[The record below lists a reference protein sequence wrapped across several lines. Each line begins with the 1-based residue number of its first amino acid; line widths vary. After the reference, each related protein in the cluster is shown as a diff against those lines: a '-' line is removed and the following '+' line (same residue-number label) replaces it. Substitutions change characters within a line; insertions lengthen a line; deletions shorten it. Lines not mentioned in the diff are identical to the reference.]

1 MKPQMYFQ
9 FEIKNAFLVGERYSG
24 ETEFFNFLDF
34 SSSAF
39 TTTTTYTTW
48 VSFQLKM
55 DFFNLMTVSKFF
67 VVSSVM

>member
-34 SSSAF
+34 SASAF
-39 TTTTTYTTW
+39 TTNALLLTLLGFL
-48 VSFQLKM
+48 S
-55 DFFNLMTVSKFF
+55 N
-67 VVSSVM
+67 